1 MPFPEIMNST
11 TGWKSSWDFPPDW
24 TAAILPGNFV
34 NLPSKTQVF
43 APYRIMEYDDIQ
55 VAFVGVAT
63 PESITKS
70 TPAYFQ
76 DQFGRYRFGFCED
89 ETGEALYSQVQS
101 AVDQARGE
109 GADYVIMVGIWAITG
124 SQRSGAPEA

>member
-1 MPFPEIMNST
+1 MET
-11 TGWKSSWDFPPDW
+11 
-24 TAAILPGNFV
+24 
-34 NLPSKTQVF
+34 
-43 APYRIMEYDDIQ
+43 YRELEQEYDDIQ

-76 DQFGRYRFGFCED
+76 DQFGRYRFSFCED

-109 GADYVIMVGIWAITG
+109 GADYVIAVGHCG
-124 SQRSGAPEA
+124 VDEQRSGAPEA